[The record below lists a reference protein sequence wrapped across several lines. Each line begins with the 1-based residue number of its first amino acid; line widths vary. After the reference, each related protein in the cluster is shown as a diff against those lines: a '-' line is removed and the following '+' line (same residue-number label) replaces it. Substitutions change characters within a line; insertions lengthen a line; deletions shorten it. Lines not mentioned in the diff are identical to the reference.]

1 MNCSICGLPKGNLVG
16 SVLPQCLCGWQKPNP
31 PATKREW
38 VGLTEIEITNAWENM
53 GNGLNKYTLFAKAI
67 EAKRKEKHEVSQEP
81 VAWVDDERGVVDF
94 NSYVPEPGT
103 PLYTHP
109 PKREW
114 VETTEKDVH
123 ECFMLTE
130 FDYHVDF
137 NRDPEQWCLAF
148 AKELSDTLKQKNG
161 YAEEKNT

>member
-1 MNCSICGLPKGNLVG
+1 MIE
-16 SVLPQCLCGWQKPNP
+16 VLKQALEALELEDLACRYEKEQTP
-31 PATKREW
+31 EH
-38 VGLTEIEITNAWENM
+38 I
-53 GNGLNKYTLFAKAI
+53 AKAI
-67 EAKRKEKHEVSQEP
+67 ASLQQAIADAEKHEVSQEP

-161 YAEEKNT
+161 YAEENKHD